1 MKPSDRTDR
10 ARHLRQEQTE
20 AERKLWSIVRGRK
33 LSGYKFRRQVP
44 IDRYIADFVCL
55 DARLVVE
62 LDGGH
67 HSEQADYDAGRTEV
81 LEACGFR
88 VIRFWNREILNR
100 QSVVGDTILRELLTS
115 R

>member
-1 MKPSDRTDR
+1 MEPSVRVER
-10 ARHLRQEQTE
+10 ARYLRQQQTE

-33 LSGYKFRRQVP
+33 LGGYKFRRQVP

-67 HSEQADYDAGRTEV
+67 HSDQVDYDAGRTEV

-88 VIRFWNREILNR
+88 VIRFWNREVLNR
-100 QSVVGDTILRELLTS
+100 QSVVSDTILRELLTS